1 MTKLTTHFSL
11 DEFLR
16 SEYATRNGIDNTPP
30 GSAMLNLARLAEMLE
45 RIRTAL
51 GNRTI
56 QITSGYRS
64 PTLNQRI
71 RGSVT
76 SAHMDGRAADIVV
89 RGMSALQ
96 VARAIQS
103 SGIVLDQLI
112 LEFGEWCHVGIA
124 KVGEP
129 SRGDVM
135 TAKQLPCCGV
145 RYERG
150 IVAAA

>member
-1 MTKLTTHFSL
+1 MTKLTTHFTL

-16 SEYATRNGIDNTPP
+16 SDYAVRNSIDNTPP
-30 GSAMLNLARLAEMLE
+30 GSAHLNLARLAETLE
-45 RIRTAL
+45 RIRTAV

-64 PTLNQRI
+64 PVLNQRI

-89 RGMSALQ
+89 RGLSALQ

-103 SGIVLDQLI
+103 SGVTLDQLI
-112 LEFGEWCHVGIA
+112 LEFGEWVHVGIA
-124 KVGEP
+124 RVGEP
-129 SRGDVM
+129 SRGDVL
-135 TAKQLPCCGV
+135 TARSSPCCGT

-150 IVAAA
+150 IVAVA